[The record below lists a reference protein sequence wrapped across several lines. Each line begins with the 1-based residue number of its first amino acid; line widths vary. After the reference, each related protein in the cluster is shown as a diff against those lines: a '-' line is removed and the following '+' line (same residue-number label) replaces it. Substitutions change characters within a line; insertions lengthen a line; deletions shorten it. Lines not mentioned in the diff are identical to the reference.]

1 MAGRYYIVDAYT
13 SRPFAG
19 NPAGVCIPD
28 HPVTDAWMQD
38 VAREMNLSETAFLS
52 KREKGWEIR
61 WFTPQVEVTLCGHA
75 TCAAAHVLVQEG
87 EEEAGTEIRFSS
99 RGGLLTAAAELCTR
113 GEEGSKSAGT
123 GTITLTFPALQAA
136 PAPVPDGLEKA
147 LGVPVE
153 DFCISS
159 MDWLVRTGG
168 AMMVEAAEPDMTA
181 IAALPPRGII
191 LTGAADGGRYDII
204 SRFFAPK
211 IGIPEDPVTGSAHC
225 VLGPYWQRL
234 TGRNRFH
241 AFQASRRGGELI
253 VEVKE
258 GGGEEGTGE
267 GGAGRRVILT
277 GDAITVMKGTLT

>member
-1 MAGRYYIVDAYT
+1 MAGRYFIVDAYT

-28 HPVTDAWMQD
+28 HPVTEAWMQD

-52 KREKGWEIR
+52 RQKEGWDIR
-61 WFTPQVEVTLCGHA
+61 WFTPLVEVTLCGHA
-75 TCAAAHVLVQEG
+75 TCAAAHVLVQER
-87 EEEAGTEIRFSS
+87 EEEAGAEIRFYSHG
-99 RGGLLTAAAELCTR
+99 RLLTATAEPGSSGEGR
-113 GEEGSKSAGT
+113 GSPAGT
-123 GTITLTFPALQAA
+123 VTLVFPALPAS
-136 PAPVPDGLEKA
+136 PAPVPDDLEKA

-153 DFCISS
+153 DFCVSPL
-159 MDWLVRTGG
+159 DWLVRTGG
-168 AMMVEAAEPDMTA
+168 AMMVEAAVPDMAA
-181 IAALPPRGII
+181 IAAMPPRGII

-241 AFQASRRGGELI
+241 AFQASRRGGDLV
-253 VEVKE
+253 VEVTE
-258 GGGEEGTGE
+258 DNEDGTG
-267 GGAGRRVILT
+267 RQVLLT
-277 GDAITVMKGTLT
+277 GEAVTVMKGTIA

>member
-1 MAGRYYIVDAYT
+1 MAGRYFIVDAYT

-19 NPAGVCIPD
+19 NPAGVCITD
-28 HPVTDAWMQD
+28 QPVTDAWMQD

-52 KREKGWEIR
+52 RIKDGWEIR

-87 EEEAGTEIRFSS
+87 EEEAGTAIRFSS
-99 RGGLLTAAAELCTR
+99 RSGLLTAAAEPCTR
-113 GEEGSKSAGT
+113 EDTADRSVGT
-123 GTITLTFPALQAA
+123 VTLTFPALPAA
-136 PAPVPDGLEKA
+136 PAPVPDGLEAA

-153 DFCISS
+153 DFCVSS

-168 AMMVEAAEPDMTA
+168 AMLVEAAEPDMAA
-181 IAALPPRGII
+181 IAAMPPRGII
-191 LTGAADGGRYDII
+191 LTGAADGGRFDII

-225 VLGPYWQRL
+225 VLGPYWQHL

-241 AFQASRRGGELI
+241 AFQASRRGGELV
-253 VEVKE
+253 VEVRE
-258 GGGEEGTGE
+258 SGEDESGNRVVLIGE
-267 GGAGRRVILT
+267 AV
-277 GDAITVMKGTLT
+277 TVMKGILA